1 MATASIVV
9 RGDVTVVDYRCDAGP
24 GDVPFPE
31 AHNAFTLSYV
41 RRGGFAYTSRGRT
54 FELVAGSF
62 MIGHPGDEYVCSH
75 EHHLCGDE
83 CLSFHL
89 TPEAADEAGAG
100 AGPAVWRMGGLAP
113 QPALAV
119 WAERAQAVVDG
130 RADGA
135 LDELGLLLTAT
146 LAEMSAGGGKSAG
159 AMAVSPADRRRAVR
173 AAMAIDAAP
182 DEDRSLASLAADAGL
197 SQFHFLRVFAAALG
211 VTPHQYVLRS
221 RLRRAAKLLADRDRS
236 ITDVAAESGFA
247 DLSNFVRTFHRA
259 AGMSPRRFQ
268 RASRKILQERPPI
281 APLR

>member
-24 GDVPFPE
+24 ADVPFPE
-31 AHNAFTLSYV
+31 AHYAFTLSYV

-62 MIGHPGDEYVCSH
+62 MIGHPGDEYMCSH
-75 EHHLCGDE
+75 DHHLCGDE

-89 TPEAADEAGAG
+89 TPEAALEAGAG
-100 AGPAVWRMGGLAP
+100 AGPAGWRLGGVAP

-119 WAERAQAVVDG
+119 GAERAQAVVDG

-135 LDELGLLLTAT
+135 LDELGLLLTAKV
-146 LAEMSAGGGKSAG
+146 AEMSAGGGKSAG
-159 AMAVSPADRRRAVR
+159 AMMVSPADRRRAVR
-173 AAMAIDAAP
+173 AAMMIDAAP
-182 DEDRSLASLAADAGL
+182 AEERSLASMAADAGL
-197 SQFHFLRVFAAALG
+197 SQFHFLRVFSAALG
-211 VTPHQYVLRS
+211 VTPHQYLLRS
-221 RLRRAAKLLADRDRS
+221 RLRRAARLLADRDRS

-259 AGMSPRRFQ
+259 AGLSPRRFQ
-268 RASRKILQERPPI
+268 RASRKILQERSRI